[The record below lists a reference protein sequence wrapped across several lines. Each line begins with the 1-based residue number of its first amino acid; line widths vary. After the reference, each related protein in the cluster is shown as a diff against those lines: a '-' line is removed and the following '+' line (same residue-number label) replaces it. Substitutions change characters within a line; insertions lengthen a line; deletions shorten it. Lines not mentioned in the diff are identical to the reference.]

1 MDWFNN
7 NNNLLLK
14 IGFNSTVI
22 NNAII
27 LSVEQLQLLPF
38 EKNKLQTRTR
48 KKNLQLT
55 TQIHDKFLQQNV
67 VKCTDD
73 TLMKLL

>member
-38 EKNKLQTRTR
+38 IQRFLLDPIFSKTKWFLKEQTTGTYEKKKLAI
-48 KKNLQLT
+48 N
-55 TQIHDKFLQQNV
+55 NSNP
-67 VKCTDD
+67 
-73 TLMKLL
+73 